1 MVNEIEVM
9 GRPEDELSPGICDL
23 CVVLLL
29 VHFTL
34 AFLSF
39 TCGLLSTLL
48 FSGFK
53 NNGRK

>member
-1 MVNEIEVM
+1 MNEIEVM